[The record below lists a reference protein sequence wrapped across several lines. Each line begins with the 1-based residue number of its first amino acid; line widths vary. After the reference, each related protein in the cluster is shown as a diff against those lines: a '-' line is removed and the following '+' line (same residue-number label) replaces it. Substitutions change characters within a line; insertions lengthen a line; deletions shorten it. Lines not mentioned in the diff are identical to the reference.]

1 MTVVLRNEKEFTNK
15 KINSMALLTQKKWVR
30 GCLNTSCLMKKRIIY
45 ILLIF
50 CAAITS
56 TVNAQNVTRTT
67 QVDEN
72 NGFRWVL
79 VDTSNGYGAET
90 VDGKVLIPAIYNR
103 IDYIGNLGYRDY
115 FIVEDAKL
123 QGVVTGFNN
132 LTQYYQGIYSSNG
145 TCIIPTSRG
154 YSGICGLKSKDSN
167 QLFYSFEIHFNG
179 VEIEG
184 VCDVHGKELWTQ
196 AEEGDRYTEVGYTSN
211 YGFHYKNK
219 KGQIK
224 KLNIYLPSSDV
235 SFKTYASNFVAENI
249 EERIRKTPKQ
259 WVEKNGI
266 SKKLH
271 VEPNNFRWYEV
282 QDKNKMVWAE
292 NIYGDVVVTPRKY
305 CVISFKC
312 SNYIDGFFTRMIL
325 DEGKFRTEAITKEG
339 NILIPDSRHYSGIYI
354 DDPSQKYIEIQ
365 AENGVGIA
373 DLNGYE
379 VVPPEYETYTYDG
392 YDFEGTKE
400 NGKKVYLSIHK
411 RPTPKQSSQIS
422 TYGGYYANMPWLMM
436 PGFNYTP
443 TCNYWNVPTTQWAN
457 FPVYGG
463 VGDYVPTNTT
473 DPIVNSGASGNS
485 SRKCSYCNG
494 TGQKAV
500 DQSTATFGSN
510 DPIVRCNICG
520 RNTHRSTGHS
530 HVTCGQC
537 GGTGKA
543 R

>member
-1 MTVVLRNEKEFTNK
+1 
-15 KINSMALLTQKKWVR
+15 MAPLMQKKWVR

-45 ILLIF
+45 ILFIF

-56 TVNAQNVTRTT
+56 AVNAQDVTRK
-67 QVDEN
+67 QIDEN

-79 VDTSNGYGAET
+79 VETSNGYGAET
-90 VDGKVLIPAIYNR
+90 IDGKTIIPSIYNR
-103 IDYIGNLGYRDY
+103 INYVGNAGYRDY
-115 FIVEDAKL
+115 FIVEDRYLKKIK
-123 QGVVTGFNN
+123 TGSEFADR
-132 LTQYYQGIYSSNG
+132 YVGIYSSTG
-145 TCIIPTSRG
+145 ECIIPTTRG
-154 YSGICGLKSKDSN
+154 YSGIWGQKSEDSN
-167 QLFYSFEIHFNG
+167 QVFYVFEIHFDN
-179 VEIEG
+179 VEIDG
-184 VCDVHGKELWTQ
+184 ICDIHGTELWSSDT
-196 AEEGDRYTEVGYTSN
+196 EGDRYSGIKYSKVK
-211 YGFHYKNK
+211 GFYYLDK
-219 KGQIK
+219 KGEYK
-224 KLNIYLPSSDV
+224 KLNIYLQSNDNKFNS
-235 SFKTYASNFVAENI
+235 YASGYQAADINN
-249 EERIRKTPKQ
+249 RIKQAKKQ
-259 WVEKNGI
+259 WIEVDGKK
-266 SKKLH
+266 KKLH
-271 VEPNNFRWYEV
+271 VESYGYRWYEV
-282 QDKNKMVWAE
+282 QNNNFTWAE
-292 NIYGDVVVTPRKY
+292 NADGGIVVPPRKFSWIRY
-305 CVISFKC
+305 DYST
-312 SNYIDGFFTRMIL
+312 YIGGFFVRSIQ
-325 DEGKFRTEAITKEG
+325 DDGEYRQEAYTKEG
-339 NILIPDSRHYSGIYI
+339 NILIPESRKYVKIGV
-354 DDPSQKYIEIQ
+354 DNPKQKYILVQ
-365 AENGVGIA
+365 GSNGIGIV
-373 DLNGYE
+373 DMNGYE

-443 TCNYWNVPTTQWAN
+443 TWNYWSVPTTQWAN